1 MAKEGEGGG
10 GAGGCGGRP
19 GECGERERGVGEEA
33 TIGQYSGGE
42 KVLLIDSAAVGLCY
56 DGVSYVLLV

>member
-1 MAKEGEGGG
+1 MAKEGREV
-10 GAGGCGGRP
+10 GCGGRP
-19 GECGERERGVGEEA
+19 GECGERERGVGEA

-56 DGVSYVLLV
+56 DRVSCVLLV